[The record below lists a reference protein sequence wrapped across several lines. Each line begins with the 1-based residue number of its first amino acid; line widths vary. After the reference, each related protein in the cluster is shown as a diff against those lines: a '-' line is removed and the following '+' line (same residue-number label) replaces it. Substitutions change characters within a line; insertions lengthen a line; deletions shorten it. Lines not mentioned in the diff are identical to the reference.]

1 MNWDGHVPK
10 KPARVFPQVCY
21 IALNQI
27 GRANPR
33 SACETESNDGGDG
46 PALMSARG
54 TSCLPECMPPR
65 VAVPRTAAD
74 LLHRASGLGA
84 QINGVRSD
92 NQLVTIPRPEGR
104 GFLAREGKMDSEP
117 LLKAIIAAMMFL
129 EHSGPDEID
138 PDSAVKCLENMSYEL
153 LQLAGSDRREFL
165 ELIERIANQMPEER
179 QRGFIRDIPRMTGM
193 VE

>member
-1 MNWDGHVPK
+1 
-10 KPARVFPQVCY
+10 
-21 IALNQI
+21 
-27 GRANPR
+27 
-33 SACETESNDGGDG
+33 
-46 PALMSARG
+46 
-54 TSCLPECMPPR
+54 MPPR